1 MHFLLQNLRRLSTVS
16 IFSGPTPIHAPR
28 PGPISYSVG
37 VGTSDFGAPA
47 SGTETQGGPPPLELS
62 SFLRDLP
69 LDATSSP
76 TARTPVT
83 VLSPNFRQYLEAGS
97 GRASP
102 VRIALSRGTSARVES
117 VDAVTNTD
125 LVLADKE
132 VLAVVEAV
140 DVAIDTGLVLTDK
153 EVLAVV
159 GTCTACT
166 EYCPPIETASDA
178 NLSETVADVTVA
190 VRRSSASLES
200 FVDPPDDFTVD
211 ESLVAG
217 SEPDDVGPALE
228 GEPEATSP
236 LGPSLIDSDDEPI
249 ASHLPGYLNSFKT
262 CEVSDQRFLP
272 FIFSFRFPFSL
283 AI

>member
-1 MHFLLQNLRRLSTVS
+1 MNSLLTFFLRATYVHFLLQNLRRLSTVS

-28 PGPISYSVG
+28 PRPISYSVG
-37 VGTSDFGAPA
+37 VGTCDFGAPA

-76 TARTPVT
+76 TARTLVT

-97 GRASP
+97 GRHPSP

-117 VDAVTNTD
+117 VDAVTNTE

-140 DVAIDTGLVLTDK
+140 DVAIDTGLVLADK

-159 GTCTACT
+159 ETCTACT
-166 EYCPPIETASDA
+166 EYRPPVETASDT
-178 NLSETVADVTVA
+178 NLSETVPRESSSADVTAA

-200 FVDPPDDFTVD
+200 FVDPPEDFTVD
-211 ESLVAG
+211 GSLVAG
-217 SEPDDVGPALE
+217 SEPNDVGP
-228 GEPEATSP
+228 
-236 LGPSLIDSDDEPI
+236 
-249 ASHLPGYLNSFKT
+249 
-262 CEVSDQRFLP
+262 
-272 FIFSFRFPFSL
+272 
-283 AI
+283 